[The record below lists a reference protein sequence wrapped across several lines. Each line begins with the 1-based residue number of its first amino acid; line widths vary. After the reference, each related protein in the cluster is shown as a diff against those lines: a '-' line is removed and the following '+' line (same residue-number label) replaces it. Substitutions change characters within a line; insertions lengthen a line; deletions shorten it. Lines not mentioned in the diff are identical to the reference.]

1 MNEAAV
7 KRVKYLAPGDGRS
20 VWVLGDLY
28 TFKLNGEDT
37 GGEFAMWECLSPVG
51 NAGPPLH
58 RHLRESETFVVLE
71 GELEFWRDGEE
82 LRAGP
87 GTVVYIPRGALH
99 KFRNVGKV
107 PARLMVMVAP
117 AGFERFFMELGE
129 PASDLSQPPAYDTP
143 PDVAAVVSL
152 AREHDCEI
160 VPPSH

>member
-1 MNEAAV
+1 MKEAV
-7 KRVKYLAPGDGRS
+7 QQVKYLVPGEGQA

-28 TFKLNGEDT
+28 TFKLNSEDT
-37 GGEFAMWECLSPVG
+37 EGEFAMWECTSPAG

-71 GELEFWRDGEE
+71 GALEFWRDGEE

-87 GTVVYIPRGALH
+87 GAVVYIPRGALH
-99 KFRNVGKV
+99 KFRNVGSG

-117 AGFERFFMELGE
+117 GGFERFFMELGE
-129 PASDLSQPPAYDTP
+129 PARDLLHPPVHDSP
-143 PDVAAVVSL
+143 PDAAAIVSL

-160 VPPSH
+160 VPPSS